1 MKGLIYKIEN
11 KTDHKIY
18 IGQTTRSFEGRISQ
32 HKAASSQ
39 PGAHPRKLYDAVNKS
54 SWDNFT
60 FQVIQEID
68 EPTPNKL
75 QDSLNLL
82 EEQYI
87 QQYNSINN
95 GYNTA
100 RGGSP
105 QRDFGNVYLKYD
117 MEDNLV
123 DVYRTI
129 EQTGHRDSR
138 FYKTRVSCANNKM
151 EHYNWEKQNQIDVDD
166 LYNQTLDWNKF
177 CSELLDD

>member
-18 IGQTTRSFEGRISQ
+18 IGQTKRTLEKRIAQ
-32 HKAASSQ
+32 HKTASKQ
-39 PGAHPRKLYDAVNKS
+39 QGAHPRKLYDAVSKS
-54 SWDNFT
+54 SWDNFAS
-60 FQVIQEID
+60 QVIQEIE
-68 EPTPNKL
+68 EPTPDKL

-82 EEQYI
+82 EKQFI

-95 GYNTA
+95 GYNTVN
-100 RGGSP
+100 GGSS

-129 EQTGHRDSR
+129 EQTSLSDCRK
-138 FYKTRVSCANNKM
+138 FKTRVSCANNKM
-151 EHYNWEKQNQIDVDD
+151 EHYNWEKQTQIDADG
-166 LYNQTLDWNKF
+166 LYNQILDWNKF
-177 CSELLDD
+177 CSELLED